1 MKNGRFIPLLFL
13 LLAVLSCQRDGLD
26 LTLTVGPY
34 GKETRKVML
43 LYEAGFNTL
52 GGYISENIAAL
63 QEGYLPGNGRNDD
76 ILLVFSHV
84 TRSYRNYAKETE
96 PALIRLY
103 QVGGEPRSDTLQV
116 WPAGTS
122 VANAPMVTEVLDLVR
137 ETFPASGYGAVF
149 SSHASGWLPDDYYSN
164 PKKYE
169 GKDRRRG
176 SIYWTPPRL
185 NSFGQEYYAAGTKK
199 EEIELHDFAAAIPY
213 KLDYILFDA
222 CLMASVEVAWQLRDA
237 CAYIGAAPCEIPAA
251 GFNYKTLA
259 HHLLEQKI
267 PDLQGAC
274 ADYFAQ
280 YEHDSTYGAAI
291 TMVDCSRLD
300 PLASVCRVLFDRY
313 HEGILNLKGENV
325 QVYDRLMGGKQYLA
339 FFDLKDLLREAG
351 ASESD
356 LADLQSALDE
366 AIVYEAHT
374 PRFIELHLDRCCG
387 LSVYL
392 PAYPDYKADVWHGTA
407 FLDGFYK
414 ENVAWNEATQLV
426 L

>member
-1 MKNGRFIPLLFL
+1 MKSGRLITLLSL
-13 LLAVLSCQRDGLD
+13 LLAVLSCQRNGLD
-26 LTLTVGPY
+26 LTLSVGPY
-34 GKETRKVML
+34 GEETRKVML
-43 LYEAGFNTL
+43 LYEAGFNSL
-52 GGYISENIAAL
+52 GSDIAANISAL

-76 ILLVFSHV
+76 VLLVFSHV
-84 TRSYRNYAKETE
+84 TGSRRNYATETE
-96 PALIRLY
+96 PALVRLY
-103 QVGGEPRSDTLQV
+103 QVMGEPRSDTLQV

-122 VANAPMVTEVLDLVR
+122 AANAAMVSEVLNLVR
-137 ETFPASGYGAVF
+137 EEFPAAGYGAVF
-149 SSHASGWLPDDYYSN
+149 SSHATGWLPDDYFSN

-169 GKDRRRG
+169 GRDRG
-176 SIYWTPPRL
+176 NGGMYWTSPRL
-185 NSFGQEYYAAGTKK
+185 KTFGQEYYAAGTKK

-222 CLMASVEVAWQLRDA
+222 CLMASVEVAWQLRDV
-237 CAYIGAAPCEIPAA
+237 CSYIGAAPCEIPAA
-251 GFNYKTLA
+251 GFNYRTLA
-259 HHLLEQKI
+259 HHLLEPDV
-267 PDLQGAC
+267 PDLEGAC

-280 YEHDSTYGAAI
+280 YENDRTYGAAI

-313 HEGILNLKGENV
+313 RDGILNLEGQNV
-325 QVYDRLMGGKQYLA
+325 QVYDRCTGGKQYLA

-356 LADLQSALDE
+356 LSDLQAALDE

-374 PRFIELHLDRCCG
+374 AQFINLPLKRCCG

-392 PAYPDYKADVWHGTA
+392 PAYPDYRADTWHGTS

-414 ENVAWNEATQLV
+414 ENVAWNQATQLV
-426 L
+426 R